1 MVGQCGGE
9 CFLIER
15 ENTVMARERG
25 IEGEKE
31 AVKDRKALERGDG
44 IRRNRERGGV
54 VKSREGR

>member
-1 MVGQCGGE
+1 M
-9 CFLIER
+9 IER

-44 IRRNRERGGV
+44 IRRNRKRGGV